1 MHQTNN
7 GVISAVIFFST
18 SNFQTT
24 VLYSQTS
31 VTRGIRGTILDFEE
45 KTRIREV
52 RVLERSTK
60 FRRENG
66 TITRAVF
73 SKRKSLFPVIEIGT
87 PPPTSHRDRLAIMN
101 PEMIAHLN
109 EWLEQCD
116 TLQSSHIMTDEEII
130 EYIVKGK
137 ENPIV
142 DETADSA
149 AMENEDEGI
158 EFIGI
163 LKEVP
168 EREKSSHE
176 ELIDHLSWSLE
187 QLSLRKWFD
196 HKDVLAVVSLVE
208 RARRDFY
215 NSKTKQTKLTSFFGS
230 CTS

>member
-1 MHQTNN
+1 M
-7 GVISAVIFFST
+7 FFST

-52 RVLERSTK
+52 PVLERSTK

-130 EYIVKGK
+130 EYIVEGK

-149 AMENEDEGI
+149 AMDKEDEGI

-163 LKEVP
+163 LKKVP
-168 EREKSSHE
+168 ERETQKSSHDE

-196 HKDVLAVVSLVE
+196 DKDVLAVVSLVE

-230 CTS
+230 GTS